1 MNDPA
6 STVTITD
13 VRDSLNTRFSRM
25 KQQQSRES
33 LESKYE
39 KALPAL
45 EESRRKPYQS

>member
-39 KALPAL
+39 KALTAL